1 MKIKIR
7 QIKQVIILSIFC
19 WISIDLSAQTM
30 TEIYIPLG
38 QSPGVS
44 GKYSLIGRVE
54 SFNMIDSSMTIMM
67 NAGNRKK
74 MVITSACDIYLDK
87 SKLRLSNKKG
97 YCADIK
103 KGLLVEAKYIDN
115 RSDRPIEWLK
125 IQIE

>member
-1 MKIKIR
+1 MKIN
-7 QIKQVIILSIFC
+7 IKQLNHFILLFIFS
-19 WISIDLSAQTM
+19 WISFYVSAQTM

-38 QSPGVS
+38 KSPGVS

-54 SFNMIDSSMTIMM
+54 SFNMLDSSLTIIL
-67 NAGNRKK
+67 NTGNRKN
-74 MVITSACDIYLDK
+74 MIITSVCDIYLDK

-103 KGLLVEAKYIDN
+103 KGLLVEAKYFDN
-115 RSDRPIEWLK
+115 KTDRPIEWLK

>member
-1 MKIKIR
+1 MKINIR
-7 QIKQVIILSIFC
+7 QLKKIIIISIFTG
-19 WISIDLSAQTM
+19 ISVDLSAQTM

-38 QSPGVS
+38 KSPGVS

-54 SFNMIDSSMTIMM
+54 SFNMLDSSMTIML
-67 NAGNRKK
+67 NTGSRKN
-74 MVITSACDIYLDK
+74 MIVTSVCYIYLDK

-103 KGLLVEAKYIDN
+103 KGLLVEAKYFDN
-115 RSDRPIEWLK
+115 KPDRPVEWLK